1 MSESTLD
8 VLERVSLLEKEL
20 EKIVKKIN
28 DYHEANL
35 KMVDSLDVKIQGL
48 NDYHTKW
55 LNAVSKILNWLVNIG
70 PSEIKEEI
78 LSLIH
83 NYKIEEA
90 PTDQRFALN
99 IVNEQFLKEGK
110 ESARIM
116 QENQRR
122 KIDAYKKQ
130 GLIYAVPRIDK
141 DSFFVYN
148 LVNSDGTIVEYSE
161 MEAQFHNLP
170 PEYQEKFLNQEVG
183 FFISQ
188 GEDLKL
194 VVLEIYKFDVDA
206 LQRIGKVNTVDHNL
220 PN

>member
-28 DYHEANL
+28 DHHEANL
-35 KMVDSLDVKIQGL
+35 KMIDSIDIKIQGL

-55 LNAVSKILNWLVNIG
+55 LKAVSKILNWLVNIG

-90 PTDQRFALN
+90 PTDQRLAYN

-130 GLIYAVPRIDK
+130 GLIYTVPRIDK

-148 LVNSDGTIVEYSE
+148 VVNNDGTVVEYSE
-161 MEAQFHNLP
+161 MEVQFHSLT

-206 LQRIGKVNTVDHNL
+206 LQRIGKANTVDHNL